1 MAITVP
7 HTWPLHSSRFG
18 KPISIQLL
26 PKVTTFGGS
35 NKFSYD
41 DSLWIRNDNGKIH
54 NKNFVFLITARKR
67 CCGKVMFLHVP
78 VILSTGVCIMSLSVW
93 SNVFSGIWCHYRSGP
108 MFLLGGGGMVSE
120 RVWYTLPPLGTE
132 TDPHWIQRADPC
144 PAIRNYWNAFF
155 LFLFVDILSYMTNI
169 NSTTNYH
176 KNIQGIKVS
185 ICWSSYIYFN
195 CKGNLHR
202 FYVL

>member
-26 PKVTTFGGS
+26 PTVTTFGGS
-35 NKFSYD
+35 NKSSYD
-41 DSLWIRNDNGKIH
+41 DSLWIRNYNGKIH

-78 VILSTGVCIMSLSVW
+78 VILSTWVCIMSLSVW

-120 RVWYTLPPLGTE
+120 RVRYTLLSWVLTLTPTE
-132 TDPHWIQRADPC
+132 SKEQT
-144 PAIRNYWNAFF
+144 PAPQSETTGM
-155 LFLFVDILSYMTNI
+155 LSFC
-169 NSTTNYH
+169 SC
-176 KNIQGIKVS
+176 S
-185 ICWSSYIYFN
+185 
-195 CKGNLHR
+195 
-202 FYVL
+202 